1 MSQRE
6 KSLHVIINFSIR
18 AKDEIEGWGGFLVTV
33 THAEAM
39 PKLLGLIS
47 SMEVELWRIDGEE
60 YPLLELW
67 MELMSWWK
75 SPTLKDCL
83 RSKGSKVEV
92 VLDLEV
98 VEDYSLVD
106 EMGVGPSRWV
116 SNSWEAVSK

>member
-1 MSQRE
+1 M
-6 KSLHVIINFSIR
+6 
-18 AKDEIEGWGGFLVTV
+18 TV
-33 THAEAM
+33 THAEAL

-47 SMEVELWRIDGEE
+47 SMEVELWWIDGEE
-60 YPLLELW
+60 YTLLELW